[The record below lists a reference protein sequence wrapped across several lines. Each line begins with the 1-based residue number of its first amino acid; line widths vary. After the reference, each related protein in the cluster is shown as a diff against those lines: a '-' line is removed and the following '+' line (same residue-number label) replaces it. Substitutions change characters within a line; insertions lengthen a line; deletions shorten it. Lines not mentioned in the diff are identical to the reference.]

1 MTKLKT
7 KLFLEMVERI
17 SKYNDRLIKFT
28 NYIDNSSQK

>member
-7 KLFLEMVERI
+7 GLFLEMVERI
-17 SKYNDRLIKFT
+17 RKYNDRLIKFT

>member
-7 KLFLEMVERI
+7 KLFLETVERI

>member
-17 SKYNDRLIKFT
+17 SKYNDRLIKFI
-28 NYIDNSSQK
+28 NYIDNSS